1 MGDPD
6 VIVLG
11 GGLCGLA
18 AALLLA
24 RDGHAVTVL
33 ERDDAAV
40 PESPEVAWEGWRRGG
55 VAQFRQAHYMTP
67 RGREVL
73 ETSLP
78 DVAAALEAAGA
89 LRFDTL
95 GLMPPT
101 IADRAPRPGD
111 ERFVTLTARRPVIEM
126 VVGRAAEAE
135 PGVDVRRGVE
145 VTGLEVRELD
155 GLPHVG
161 GVRTADGAVLPAALV
176 VDATGRRS
184 CTPGWLEDAGAAA
197 PEEEAEDSG
206 FLYYTRFFAPGAA
219 GSPAPRGPLNTPF
232 GTFAILTLPADR
244 GTWSVTLY
252 AAAGDRPLKA
262 LRDPARFSAVVAACP
277 LHGHWIDGEP
287 LTGVVPMGGVV
298 DRRRRMV
305 RDGRPVATGIALL
318 ADAWAC
324 TNPSLGRGM
333 TLGLL
338 HAAALPGLLREHA
351 DDPLAFATAWDAS
364 TEAELTPWYRETV
377 VEDRARLREWDANRR
392 GEAPPSPDA
401 PPAQALAALL
411 RALPWDADAFR
422 AFLASRGCLAPL
434 GGSLADPAFM
444 ARVREVAA
452 AHERRPVPGP
462 SRAKLLELLA

>member
-1 MGDPD
+1 MGDAD

-161 GVRTADGAVLPAALV
+161 GVRTAD
-176 VDATGRRS
+176 
-184 CTPGWLEDAGAAA
+184 
-197 PEEEAEDSG
+197 
-206 FLYYTRFFAPGAA
+206 
-219 GSPAPRGPLNTPF
+219 
-232 GTFAILTLPADR
+232 
-244 GTWSVTLY
+244 
-252 AAAGDRPLKA
+252 
-262 LRDPARFSAVVAACP
+262 
-277 LHGHWIDGEP
+277 
-287 LTGVVPMGGVV
+287 
-298 DRRRRMV
+298 
-305 RDGRPVATGIALL
+305 
-318 ADAWAC
+318 
-324 TNPSLGRGM
+324 
-333 TLGLL
+333 
-338 HAAALPGLLREHA
+338 
-351 DDPLAFATAWDAS
+351 
-364 TEAELTPWYRETV
+364 
-377 VEDRARLREWDANRR
+377 
-392 GEAPPSPDA
+392 
-401 PPAQALAALL
+401 
-411 RALPWDADAFR
+411 
-422 AFLASRGCLAPL
+422 
-434 GGSLADPAFM
+434 
-444 ARVREVAA
+444 
-452 AHERRPVPGP
+452 
-462 SRAKLLELLA
+462 